1 MPLSFT
7 AYFWRGTRESWV
19 SVIFELRPVAWQ
31 SAVSAGKP
39 RGHTAS
45 LACPHRAVPGP
56 WCSFGT
62 LHVLSPWW
70 TLDTRNLG
78 SPRACLE
85 CLAEGLWAEYF
96 TGSSFL

>member
-1 MPLSFT
+1 MAVCSECWET
-7 AYFWRGTRESWV
+7 AWT
-19 SVIFELRPVAWQ
+19 
-31 SAVSAGKP
+31 
-39 RGHTAS
+39 HTAS

-78 SPRACLE
+78 SPRACFE
-85 CLAEGLWAEYF
+85 CLAEGLWAGYL
-96 TGSSFL
+96 TGSPLSEAEVKIHT